1 MKTSAECIGDQF
13 KKLETLLEKFG
24 RTGDRWQRLDQ
35 ILKLKH
41 SGAVVCKKYIS
52 LTISSAPVPRCGNRF
67 SDRSRKSEGVQSE
80 KCERDRY
87 YGYKKR
93 NSRGDK
99 SRDNVEITKIS
110 RKGGIYAVG
119 VPRKSGGT

>member
-1 MKTSAECIGDQF
+1 MKRSAECISDQV
-13 KKLETLLEKFG
+13 KKLETLYERFG
-24 RTGDRWQRLDQ
+24 CKGDRCQRLNE
-35 ILKLKH
+35 IVRSKYSRL
-41 SGAVVCKKYIS
+41 VVCKKYVS

-67 SDRSRKSEGVQSE
+67 SDRSRKSEVVQSE
-80 KCERDRY
+80 KCEEDRFEN
-87 YGYKKR
+87 KER

-99 SRDNVEITKIS
+99 SRDNVEITRIS